1 VCLFVLSIFLVML
14 KDLLLVGSFGLLD
27 FSLFHVTACNDA
39 GFEFVNFARS
49 YLFGFEDKFKWD
61 DEVGLGGSL
70 SRSNMTNLV
79 ESFEAAV
86 IHKSLYVPKPLL
98 ISASLD
104 KMYLWCMSVC

>member
-1 VCLFVLSIFLVML
+1 
-14 KDLLLVGSFGLLD
+14 
-27 FSLFHVTACNDA
+27 
-39 GFEFVNFARS
+39 
-49 YLFGFEDKFKWD
+49 
-61 DEVGLGGSL
+61 L